1 MLPRASVAADRI
13 WEVLDCPLSI
23 TDPSD
28 PVTPGVGAPRGELV
42 FDHVGFAYPDA
53 SSNVVSDVSFSVGS
67 GSTLGIVG
75 STGSGKS
82 TLIQLIPRLYDVTE
96 GSVLLDGVDV
106 RRMSGTV
113 PGTLRVSNDCIA
125 DLVGYAALE
134 CYGVVGMA
142 EIDEQSSVV
151 HLLPTYRLRK
161 GIDVDAVGGTVTVDI
176 HVVVEQGVNMSSVVG
191 NLTSSV
197 KFLLKQIAELENV
210 EVRVHIEGMRTAH

>member
-1 MLPRASVAADRI
+1 
-13 WEVLDCPLSI
+13 
-23 TDPSD
+23 
-28 PVTPGVGAPRGELV
+28 
-42 FDHVGFAYPDA
+42 
-53 SSNVVSDVSFSVGS
+53 
-67 GSTLGIVG
+67 
-75 STGSGKS
+75 
-82 TLIQLIPRLYDVTE
+82 
-96 GSVLLDGVDV
+96 
-106 RRMSGTV
+106 MSGTV

-134 CYGVVGMA
+134 CYGVIGMA